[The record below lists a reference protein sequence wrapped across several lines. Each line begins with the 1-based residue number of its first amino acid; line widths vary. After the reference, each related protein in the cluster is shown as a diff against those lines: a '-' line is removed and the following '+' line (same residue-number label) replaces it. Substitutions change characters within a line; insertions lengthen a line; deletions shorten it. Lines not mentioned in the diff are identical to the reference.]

1 MPALTPAL
9 SPRRGRKMRR
19 HEARSGRGFS
29 TGSGTVRLRGDV
41 ETFIKTMLSCLPKGL
56 PYSSDR
62 TAPPPPTTGLAYN
75 RSSLISLRRGTNA
88 IVPLHLAPVCVGRRD
103 DDEGTGRGK
112 MGVA

>member
-29 TGSGTVRLRGDV
+29 TGSGTLRLRGDV
-41 ETFIKTMLSCLPKGL
+41 ETLDCIITMLSCLPKGL
-56 PYSSDR
+56 PYFSDR
-62 TAPPPPTTGLAYN
+62 TALPPPSTGLGFN
-75 RSSLISLRRGTNA
+75 RSSLLSLRRGTNA

-103 DDEGTGRGK
+103 DDKGT
-112 MGVA
+112 